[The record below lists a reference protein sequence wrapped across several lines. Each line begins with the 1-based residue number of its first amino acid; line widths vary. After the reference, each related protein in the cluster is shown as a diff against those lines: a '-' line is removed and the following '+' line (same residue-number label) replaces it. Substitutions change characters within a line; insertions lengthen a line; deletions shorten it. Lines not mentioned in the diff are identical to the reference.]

1 MLYVRVFHFGSA
13 GWKAF
18 LNAPRGCSICFPA
31 LQNPIRNLLFTP
43 WKSFGF
49 SKGPRKGGRSVLLQF
64 FNIHRNCQRYT
75 SHLSLLQWAFL
86 IMDRDVL

>member
-18 LNAPRGCSICFPA
+18 LNALRGCYICFPA

-43 WKSFGF
+43 WKLFGL
-49 SKGPRKGGRSVLLQF
+49 SERPRKGGRSVLPQF
-64 FNIHRNCQRYT
+64 FNIRRNCRRYT
-75 SHLSLLQWAFL
+75 SHLSPLQRAFL
-86 IMDRDVL
+86 IMDRGVL